1 MGYLRARKRTQN
13 GAPARGRT
21 GSQRSQSPSQGKPQN
36 EPRLPHE
43 RDESVGARDP
53 SQSGSAASQ
62 RRIEQATDDIDRGLR
77 DTERR
82 GVPSDVPGKPA
93 SEERDRLADAD
104 PYTAGAR
111 RRPRSRF
118 L

>member
-1 MGYLRARKRTQN
+1 MGYLRARKRTA
-13 GAPARGRT
+13 GAPMRGRT
-21 GSQRSQSPSQGKPQN
+21 ATQRAPQTRAPYS

-43 RDESVGARDP
+43 RDESVAPRDRDQAGA
-53 SQSGSAASQ
+53 AASQ
-62 RRIEQATDDIDRGLR
+62 RRIEQASEDLARGVQ

-82 GVPSDVPGKPA
+82 GVPSDVPVKTSSPGREPA
-93 SEERDRLADAD
+93 RGEAAAVE
-104 PYTAGAR
+104 PR